1 MEKWICSC
9 GRRNDKYN
17 KKCRKCRK
25 DRPRIKT
32 AHEICYGRQSQQGG
46 HKEEIEMQQTEGM
59 DPTE

>member
-9 GRRNDKYN
+9 GRRNDKHD

-25 DRPRIKT
+25 DRPRDS
-32 AHEICYGRQSQQGG
+32 RQLQQDG
-46 HKEEIEMQQTEGM
+46 HKEEIEMQRTEGM